1 MFFLELINPP
11 LFFVHFGAI
20 SARPS
25 GQIVTPYSDFGNR
38 GFDALAFRSLQNV
51 KMDNPTT
58 FLLSFWA
65 VLGLFVVPLLALGG
79 SLGALGRLLG
89 QLWVSL
95 VRLWGA
101 WGLPRGLLKG

>member
-1 MFFLELINPP
+1 MVFLELINLP

-25 GQIVTPYSDFGNR
+25 GQIVTPYGDFGIC
-38 GFDALAFRSLQNV
+38 GFDSLVLRSLQSQKLN
-51 KMDNPTT
+51 NTT
-58 FLLSFWA
+58 TCLLSFLA
-65 VLGLFVVPLLALGG
+65 VLGLFVVPLLAQGG

>member
-1 MFFLELINPP
+1 MVFLELINTT

-38 GFDALAFRSLQNV
+38 GFDSLVFRSLQNV
-51 KMDNPTT
+51 KMNNTTT

-65 VLGLFVVPLLALGG
+65 VLGLSVVPLLALGG
-79 SLGALGRLLG
+79 SLWALGWLLE
-89 QLWVSL
+89 QRWVSL
-95 VRLWGA
+95 VRLWGV
-101 WGLPRGLLKG
+101 WGGSQGVS